1 MEALKYRIVTTGE
14 IHAGFTLQ
22 EVKKNLSGLCKN
34 DKGKLERIFS
44 TDLFVFESEIDLITA
59 RRHKTSLDQTGIV
72 CLIEPLT
79 PLVLNQRP
87 IHDTQPVQPTTT
99 HSDLSVCPKCGAS
112 YNGEAVCASC
122 GILPA
127 KYLERQRLEQHVEAT
142 PVQEGK
148 GSGRIIRVAVL
159 LIVGAVLVTTAYLL
173 PENFKHDLSDR
184 LVALRA
190 PNFDHPLNK
199 FHESS
204 QSDIIR
210 EYNARGFT
218 LTCYGNLRPEEQV
231 SSTEDY
237 ACWMPINSAYS
248 NIPARMVT
256 FFFSQE
262 KLNHVRL
269 EFPDSSSDQVQEYL
283 GKKLSSE
290 QRLDMLPQ
298 YRARTNIYGESLM
311 MWEVNGGVIQTPSK
325 VTPGHLFMVL
335 WTRREEGGLNRGH

>member
-1 MEALKYRIVTTGE
+1 VEALKYRVVTTGE

-22 EVKKNLSGLCKN
+22 EVKRNLSGLCKN
-34 DKGKLERIFS
+34 DKDKLERIFS
-44 TDLFVFESEIDLITA
+44 TDLFVFESDIDLITA
-59 RRHKTSLDQTGIV
+59 RRHKSSLDQTGIV

-79 PLVLNQRP
+79 PIVLNQKP
-87 IHDTQPVQPTTT
+87 IDDTQPAQSTTT
-99 HSDLSVCPKCGAS
+99 HSELSVCPKCGVS

-127 KYLERQRLEQHVEAT
+127 KYLERQRLEQQVKAIPAE
-142 PVQEGK
+142 EGK

-159 LIVGAVLVTTAYLL
+159 LVVGAALVSTAYLL
-173 PENFKHDLSDR
+173 PKNFKHDLSDR
-184 LVALRA
+184 LVGLKA

-199 FHESS
+199 FHENS

-218 LTCYGNLRPEEQV
+218 LTCYGNLRPEERV

-237 ACWMPINSAYS
+237 VCWMPIKSAYN

-290 QRLDMLPQ
+290 RRLDMLPQ
-298 YRARTNIYGESLM
+298 YRARTNIYGEPLM
-311 MWEVNGGVIQTPSK
+311 IWDVKGGVIQTPAK
-325 VTPGHLFMVL
+325 ATPGQLFMVL
-335 WTRREEGGLNRGH
+335 WTRREEGSLSRD